1 MMAIFRYCLR
11 MPRMVDLFARGAID
25 FANFRLSLR
34 PAQVTVLARKGGM
47 LFCDADTERMAFG
60 AD

>member
-1 MMAIFRYCLR
+1 MPMFPYLLR
-11 MPRMVDLFARGAID
+11 IPRMVNLFARGAID
-25 FANFRLSLR
+25 FQNFKRSLR
-34 PAQVTVLARKGGM
+34 PGQVTVLARMGGT

>member
-1 MMAIFRYCLR
+1 MGID
-11 MPRMVDLFARGAID
+11 RMVDLFARGAID
-25 FANFRLSLR
+25 FENFKRSLR
-34 PAQVTVLARKGGM
+34 PAQVTILARAGGM